1 MGRTHRAGIR
11 PLGPT
16 RESLMKLAA
25 LRNPALQIGIAAVA
39 GIVFGLVAAGPAA
52 DVAVLGQVFIR
63 LIQMAIVPLVMT
75 SVIVATGSVGGAGTG
90 RLAFRTFA
98 WMIGFSVLAA
108 VVAVGLGTVL
118 RPGAGATFSGEL
130 DPSLAAQASEAST
143 WQDTVLGFFSTNIVD
158 SMAGAAMVPIIVF
171 SLLFG
176 VALNGYVSTTGN
188 ALVLQLLE
196 QLQQVLLGLIR
207 LVMRIAPLGVFALL
221 AGLTADVGLAV
232 VTSALAYLGTTALG
246 VVILTVVFVMVVAVR
261 TRLDPRRLPRM
272 LAEQTLIAVTT
283 TSSAVTF
290 PTVLRNT
297 VEKVGVS
304 ERVAAFTL
312 SIGLTMGSYGAVL
325 NYTIVVLFLAQSGDL
340 ALTPGQVLL
349 GMGLAIL
356 LNMGTITVPGGFPV
370 VALFL
375 ASTLGLPVQA
385 VGLLIAVD
393 WFTGILR
400 TFLNVNGDTFVAML
414 VAAPDGEI
422 DRDVYWGTAT
432 AAAEAA
438 GSASPVPEDV
448 PADATAPAAAP
459 AARDTAGAPRG

>member
-1 MGRTHRAGIR
+1 MTRT
-11 PLGPT
+11 
-16 RESLMKLAA
+16 A
-25 LRNPALQIGIAAVA
+25 LRNPAVQIGLAAVV
-39 GIVFGLVAAGPAA
+39 GIAFGLVAGGLAS

-63 LIQMAIVPLVMT
+63 LIQMAIVPLVMA

-90 RLAFRTFA
+90 RMALRTFA

-108 VVAVGLGTVL
+108 VVAVGLGTLL
-118 RPGAGATFSGEL
+118 RPGAGATFTGDV
-130 DPSLAAQASEAST
+130 DPALADSAPEAAT
-143 WQDTVLGFFSTNIVD
+143 WQDTVLGFFSTNVVA
-158 SMAGAAMVPIIVF
+158 SMSTASMVPIIVF

-176 VALNGYVSTTGN
+176 VALNGYVATTGN
-188 ALVLQLLE
+188 TLVLQLLE
-196 QLQQVLLGLIR
+196 QLQQVLLRLIR

-232 VTSALAYLGTTALG
+232 ITSALAYLGTTALG
-246 VVILTVVFVMVVAVR
+246 VLILTVVFVAVVAVR
-261 TRLDPRRLPRM
+261 TRLDPRRLPRK

-283 TSSAVTF
+283 TSSAVTY

-340 ALTPGQVLL
+340 ALSPLQVLL

-422 DRDVYWGTAT
+422 DRSVYDGTTEVASDPS
-432 AAAEAA
+432 AALARAA
-438 GSASPVPEDV
+438 DPGRS
-448 PADATAPAAAP
+448 
-459 AARDTAGAPRG
+459 